1 MAIYIKGFDTIIES
15 TFTILDIGIASPKAS
30 LNYQQKK
37 KKSHAKSGDLFPFC
51 SQERRFIYRK
61 TKDMIDES

>member
-30 LNYQQKK
+30 LNYQPKK
-37 KKSHAKSGDLFPFC
+37 KNHMQSQEIYFPFVRKKGDL
-51 SQERRFIYRK
+51 SIEQQKI
-61 TKDMIDES
+61 